1 MFTLKRILSRQ
12 SPLTLLFVTASA
24 IFTVEVAIMFWLPL
38 IHLMSPLAEAL
49 LDAAL
54 LVAVLFPA
62 LYLSLF
68 RLMARRIVEREQAEA
83 ALREAR
89 DQLELRV
96 QERIA
101 ELHQANE
108 TLKASVT
115 QLEQRT
121 AEITLLS
128 RMAEMLQTC
137 LTVQEAYTA
146 IAQFA
151 HRLFPGASG
160 AVYLINPS
168 RNYVEAG
175 AAWGQA
181 SGEMEERVFAP
192 DECWALRRGRT
203 YLVQDTGTELPC
215 HHVGILRR
223 SSLPYL
229 CVPMM
234 AQGEALGV
242 LHLAANEAQAHLTE
256 AQQRLAQAVAEQLS
270 LALANLKLR
279 ETLRLQSIRDVLTGL
294 FNRRYLEET
303 LEREILRAA
312 RNKGPLG
319 VIMCD
324 IDHFKRFNDTFGHE
338 AGDVLL
344 HELGNYLLTRTRGAD
359 IACRYGG
366 EEFALILPEAPLQA
380 TQRRAEELRVG
391 ISSLRVQYRGQPL
404 GPITFS
410 LGVAVFPD
418 HGLNRDALLR
428 TADAALYRAK
438 AEGRDRVAVGTTT
451 EE

>member
-1 MFTLKRILSRQ
+1 
-12 SPLTLLFVTASA
+12 
-24 IFTVEVAIMFWLPL
+24 
-38 IHLMSPLAEAL
+38 
-49 LDAAL
+49 
-54 LVAVLFPA
+54 
-62 LYLSLF
+62 
-68 RLMARRIVEREQAEA
+68 
-83 ALREAR
+83 
-89 DQLELRV
+89 
-96 QERIA
+96 
-101 ELHQANE
+101 
-108 TLKASVT
+108 
-115 QLEQRT
+115 
-121 AEITLLS
+121 
-128 RMAEMLQTC
+128 
-137 LTVQEAYTA
+137 
-146 IAQFA
+146 
-151 HRLFPGASG
+151 
-160 AVYLINPS
+160 
-168 RNYVEAG
+168 
-175 AAWGQA
+175 
-181 SGEMEERVFAP
+181 
-192 DECWALRRGRT
+192 
-203 YLVQDTGTELPC
+203 
-215 HHVGILRR
+215 
-223 SSLPYL
+223 
-229 CVPMM
+229 MM

-319 VIMCD
+319 VIICD

-366 EEFALILPEAPLQA
+366 EEFTLVLTEASLEA
-380 TQRRAEELRVG
+380 TRRRAEELRVG
-391 ISSLRVQYRGQPL
+391 ISNLRVQYRGQPL